1 MKILI
6 CDNLN
11 QEVYRELETIGDCL
25 DISKSDSKEK
35 DLTDHIKDSEI
46 VVIRSATKLT
56 KEVLDNAEKLKIIA
70 RCGVGVDNVDLEF
83 AKSKNIFV
91 TNSPSAN
98 LISVVELTVALII
111 SASRKLSLADAHLKN
126 GQWNRSEFLGYEL
139 YGKTLGIVGFG
150 KAGRLVAERMKSFG
164 MSIVFYDPYVT
175 DWNGSEESLEL
186 DDLLRTADVVSIHV
200 IKTKD
205 TENLISKDKLD
216 LLKQNS
222 IIVNTSRGGVLDEEY
237 LMALLESEKIFGAG
251 LDVYSDE
258 PPENVDRYNGLNLV
272 TTPHI
277 GASTNEAQ
285 LKAGL
290 ETIENIK
297 KILAGDESVALQI

>member
-11 QEVYRELETIGDCL
+11 QQVYKELETIGDCV
-25 DISKSDSKEK
+25 DISKSNSRDK
-35 DLTDHIKDSEI
+35 DLANHIKDCEI

-56 KEVLDNAEKLKIIA
+56 KEVLDKAEQLKIIA
-70 RCGVGVDNVDLEF
+70 RCGVGIDNVDLDF

-91 TNSPSAN
+91 TNAPSAN

-111 SASRKLSLADAHLKN
+111 SASRKLSLADSHLKK
-126 GQWNRSEFLGYEL
+126 GEWNRSEFLGYEL

-150 KAGRLVAERMKSFG
+150 KAGRLVADRMKSFG

-175 DWNGSEESLEL
+175 DWNGSEESIKL

-205 TENLISKDKLD
+205 TENLISKDMLD
-216 LLKQNS
+216 LLKPSS
-222 IIVNTSRGGVLDEEY
+222 IIVNTSRGGVLDENY
-237 LMALLESEKIFGAG
+237 LFELLESEKIFGAG
-251 LDVYSDE
+251 LDVYSNE

-297 KILAGDESVALQI
+297 KILAGDESVAL

>member
-11 QEVYRELETIGDCL
+11 QKVYKELETIGDCL

-175 DWNGSEESLEL
+175 DWSGSEESLEL

-237 LMALLESEKIFGAG
+237 LLALLESEKIFGAG
-251 LDVYSDE
+251 LDVYSNE

>member
-11 QEVYRELETIGDCL
+11 QQAYKELETIGDCV
-25 DISKSDSKEK
+25 DISKSNSKDK
-35 DLTDHIKDSEI
+35 DLANHIKDCEI

-56 KEVLDNAEKLKIIA
+56 KEVLDKAEQLKIIA
-70 RCGVGVDNVDLEF
+70 RCGVGIDNVDLDF

-111 SASRKLSLADAHLKN
+111 SVSRKLSLADSHLKK
-126 GQWNRSEFLGYEL
+126 GEWNRSQFLGNEL

-175 DWNGSEESLEL
+175 DWNGSEESIKL

-205 TENLISKDKLD
+205 TENLISKDMLD
-216 LLKQNS
+216 LLKPS
-222 IIVNTSRGGVLDEEY
+222 SVIINTSRGGVLDEDY
-237 LMALLESEKIFGAG
+237 LFELLESEKIFGAG
-251 LDVYSDE
+251 LDVYSNE
-258 PPENVDRYNGLNLV
+258 PPKNVDRYNGLNLV

-297 KILAGDESVALQI
+297 KILAGDESVAL

>member
-11 QEVYRELETIGDCL
+11 QQVYKELETIGDCF
-25 DISKSDSKEK
+25 DISKSASKDE
-35 DLTDHIKDSEI
+35 DLANHIKDSEI

-56 KEVLDNAEKLKIIA
+56 KEVLDKAERLKIIA
-70 RCGVGVDNVDLEF
+70 RCGVGIDNVDLDF

-91 TNSPSAN
+91 TNAPSAN

-111 SASRKLSLADAHLKN
+111 SASRKLSLADSHLKK
-126 GQWNRSEFLGYEL
+126 GEWNRSEFLGYEL

-150 KAGRLVAERMKSFG
+150 KAGRLVADRMKSFG
-164 MSIVFYDPYVT
+164 MSIVFYDPYVM
-175 DWNGSEESLEL
+175 DWNGSEESVEL

-205 TENLISKDKLD
+205 TENLISKDMLD
-216 LLKQNS
+216 LLKPSS
-222 IIVNTSRGGVLDEEY
+222 IIVNTSRGGVLDEDY
-237 LMALLESEKIFGAG
+237 LFELLESEKIFGAG
-251 LDVYSDE
+251 LDVYSNE

-297 KILAGDESVALQI
+297 KILAGDESVAL

>member
-11 QEVYRELETIGDCL
+11 QQVYKELETIGDCV
-25 DISKSDSKEK
+25 DISKSISREK
-35 DLTDHIKDSEI
+35 DLANHIKDCEI

-56 KEVLDNAEKLKIIA
+56 KEVLDKAEQLKIIA
-70 RCGVGVDNVDLEF
+70 RCGVGIDNVDLDF

-111 SASRKLSLADAHLKN
+111 SVSRKLSLADSHLKK
-126 GQWNRSEFLGYEL
+126 GEWNRSQFLGNEL

-150 KAGRLVAERMKSFG
+150 KAGRLVADRMKSFG

-175 DWNGSEESLEL
+175 DWNGSEESIKL

-205 TENLISKDKLD
+205 TENLISKDMLD
-216 LLKQNS
+216 LLKPS
-222 IIVNTSRGGVLDEEY
+222 SVIINTSRGGVLDEDY
-237 LMALLESEKIFGAG
+237 LFELLESEKIFGAG
-251 LDVYSDE
+251 LDVYSNE
-258 PPENVDRYNGLNLV
+258 PPKNVDRYNGLNLV
-272 TTPHI
+272 TTPHTV
-277 GASTNEAQ
+277 SYTH
-285 LKAGL
+285 LTLPTKA
-290 ETIENIK
+290 
-297 KILAGDESVALQI
+297 

>member
-11 QEVYRELETIGDCL
+11 QQVYKELETIGDCV
-25 DISKSDSKEK
+25 DISKSNSKDK
-35 DLTDHIKDSEI
+35 DLANHIKDCEI

-56 KEVLDNAEKLKIIA
+56 KEVLDKAEQLKIIA
-70 RCGVGVDNVDLEF
+70 RCGVGIDTVDLDF

-91 TNSPSAN
+91 TNAPSAN

-111 SASRKLSLADAHLKN
+111 SASRKLSLADSHLKK
-126 GQWNRSEFLGYEL
+126 GEWNRSEFLGYEL

-150 KAGRLVAERMKSFG
+150 KAGRLVADRMKSFG

-175 DWNGSEESLEL
+175 DWNGSEESVEL
-186 DDLLRTADVVSIHV
+186 DNLLRTADVVSIHV
-200 IKTKD
+200 IKSKD
-205 TENLISKDKLD
+205 TENLISKDMLD
-216 LLKQNS
+216 LLKPSS
-222 IIVNTSRGGVLDEEY
+222 IIVNTSRGGVLDEDY
-237 LMALLESEKIFGAG
+237 LFELLESEKIFGAG
-251 LDVYSDE
+251 LDVYSNE
-258 PPENVDRYNGLNLV
+258 PPDNVERYNSLNLV

-277 GASTNEAQ
+277 GASTYEAQ
-285 LKAGL
+285 LKACL

-297 KILAGDESVALQI
+297 KILAGDGSVAL

>member
-11 QEVYRELETIGDCL
+11 QKVYKELETIGDCL

-98 LISVVELTVALII
+98 LISVVELTVSLII

-237 LMALLESEKIFGAG
+237 LLALLESEKIFGAG
-251 LDVYSDE
+251 LDVYSNE

-297 KILAGDESVALQI
+297 KILAGDESVAL

>member
-11 QEVYRELETIGDCL
+11 QQVYKELETIGDCV
-25 DISKSDSKEK
+25 DISKSNSKDK
-35 DLTDHIKDSEI
+35 DLANHIKDCEI

-56 KEVLDNAEKLKIIA
+56 KEVLDKAEQLKIIA
-70 RCGVGVDNVDLEF
+70 RCGVGIDNVDLDF

-111 SASRKLSLADAHLKN
+111 SVSRKLSLADSHLKK
-126 GQWNRSEFLGYEL
+126 GEWNRSQFLGNEL

-175 DWNGSEESLEL
+175 AWNGSEESIKL

-205 TENLISKDKLD
+205 TENLISKDMLD
-216 LLKQNS
+216 LLKPS
-222 IIVNTSRGGVLDEEY
+222 SVIINTSRGGVLDEDY
-237 LMALLESEKIFGAG
+237 LFELLESEKIFGAG
-251 LDVYSDE
+251 LDVYSNE
-258 PPENVDRYNGLNLV
+258 PPKNVDRYNGLNLV

-297 KILAGDESVALQI
+297 KILAGDESVAL

>member
-11 QEVYRELETIGDCL
+11 QQVYKELETIGDCV
-25 DISKSDSKEK
+25 DISKSNSRDK
-35 DLTDHIKDSEI
+35 DLANHIKDCEI

-56 KEVLDNAEKLKIIA
+56 KEVLDKAEQLKIIA
-70 RCGVGVDNVDLEF
+70 RCGVGIDNVDLDF
-83 AKSKNIFV
+83 AKSKSIFV

-111 SASRKLSLADAHLKN
+111 SVSRKLSLADSHLKK
-126 GQWNRSEFLGYEL
+126 GEWNRSQFLGNEL

-175 DWNGSEESLEL
+175 DWNGSEESIKL

-205 TENLISKDKLD
+205 TENLISRDMLD
-216 LLKQNS
+216 LLKPS
-222 IIVNTSRGGVLDEEY
+222 SVIINTSRGGVLDEDY
-237 LMALLESEKIFGAG
+237 LFELLESEKIFGAG
-251 LDVYSDE
+251 LDVYSNE
-258 PPENVDRYNGLNLV
+258 PPKNVDRYNGLNVV

-297 KILAGDESVALQI
+297 KILAGDESVAL

>member
-11 QEVYRELETIGDCL
+11 QQVYKELETIGDCV
-25 DISKSDSKEK
+25 DISKSNSRDK
-35 DLTDHIKDSEI
+35 DLANHIKDCEI

-56 KEVLDNAEKLKIIA
+56 KEVLDKAEQLKIIA
-70 RCGVGVDNVDLEF
+70 RCGVGIDNVDLDF
-83 AKSKNIFV
+83 AKSKNIFI

-111 SASRKLSLADAHLKN
+111 SVSRKLSLADSHLKK
-126 GQWNRSEFLGYEL
+126 GEWNRSQFLGNEL

-175 DWNGSEESLEL
+175 DWNGSEESIKL

-205 TENLISKDKLD
+205 TENLISKDMLD
-216 LLKQNS
+216 LLKPS
-222 IIVNTSRGGVLDEEY
+222 SVIINTSRGGVLDEDY
-237 LMALLESEKIFGAG
+237 LFELLESEKIFGAG
-251 LDVYSDE
+251 LDVYSNE
-258 PPENVDRYNGLNLV
+258 PPKNVDRYNGLNLV

-297 KILAGDESVALQI
+297 KILAGDESVAL

>member
-11 QEVYRELETIGDCL
+11 QQVYKELETIGDCV
-25 DISKSDSKEK
+25 DISKSNSRDK
-35 DLTDHIKDSEI
+35 DLANHIKDCEI

-56 KEVLDNAEKLKIIA
+56 KEVLDKAEQLKIIA
-70 RCGVGVDNVDLEF
+70 RCGVGIDNVDLDF
-83 AKSKNIFV
+83 AKSKSIFV

-111 SASRKLSLADAHLKN
+111 SVSRKLSLADSHLKK
-126 GQWNRSEFLGYEL
+126 GEWNRSQFLGNEL

-175 DWNGSEESLEL
+175 DWNGSEESIEL
-186 DDLLRTADVVSIHV
+186 DDLLRTADIVSIHV

-205 TENLISKDKLD
+205 TENLISKDMLD
-216 LLKQNS
+216 LLKPSS

-237 LMALLESEKIFGAG
+237 LFELLESEKIFGAG
-251 LDVYSDE
+251 LDVYSNE
-258 PPENVDRYNGLNLV
+258 PPENVNRYNGLNLV

-297 KILAGDESVALQI
+297 KILAGDESVAL

>member
-11 QEVYRELETIGDCL
+11 QHVYKELETIGDCL
-25 DISKSDSKEK
+25 DISKSASKDE
-35 DLTDHIKDSEI
+35 DLANHIKDSEI
-46 VVIRSATKLT
+46 VLIRSATKLT
-56 KEVLDNAEKLKIIA
+56 KEVLVKAEKLKIIA
-70 RCGVGVDNVDLEF
+70 RCGVGIDNVDLDF

-91 TNSPSAN
+91 TNAPSAN

-111 SASRKLSLADAHLKN
+111 SASRKLSLADSHLKK
-126 GQWNRSEFLGYEL
+126 GEWNRSEFLGYEL

-150 KAGRLVAERMKSFG
+150 KAGRLVADRMKSFG

-175 DWNGSEESLEL
+175 DWNGSEESVEL
-186 DDLLRTADVVSIHV
+186 DNLLRTADVVSIHV
-200 IKTKD
+200 IKSKD
-205 TENLISKDKLD
+205 TENLISKDMLD
-216 LLKQNS
+216 LLKPSS
-222 IIVNTSRGGVLDEEY
+222 IIVNTSRGGVLDEDY
-237 LMALLESEKIFGAG
+237 LFELLESEKIFGAG
-251 LDVYSDE
+251 LDVYSNE
-258 PPENVDRYNGLNLV
+258 PPDNVERYNSLNLV

-297 KILAGDESVALQI
+297 KILAGDESVAL

>member
-11 QEVYRELETIGDCL
+11 QQVYKELETIGDCV
-25 DISKSDSKEK
+25 DISKSNSKDK
-35 DLTDHIKDSEI
+35 DLANHIKDCEI

-56 KEVLDNAEKLKIIA
+56 KEVLDKAEQLKIIA
-70 RCGVGVDNVDLEF
+70 RCGVGIDNVDLDF

-111 SASRKLSLADAHLKN
+111 SVSRKLSLADSHLKK
-126 GQWNRSEFLGYEL
+126 GEWNRSEFLGYEL

-150 KAGRLVAERMKSFG
+150 KAGRLVADRMKSFG

-175 DWNGSEESLEL
+175 DWNGSEESVEL

-205 TENLISKDKLD
+205 TENLISKDMLD
-216 LLKQNS
+216 LLKPSS
-222 IIVNTSRGGVLDEEY
+222 IIVNTSRGGVLDEDY
-237 LMALLESEKIFGAG
+237 LFELLESEKIFGAG
-251 LDVYSDE
+251 LDVYSNE

-297 KILAGDESVALQI
+297 KILAGDESVAL

>member
-11 QEVYRELETIGDCL
+11 QQVYKELETIGDCV
-25 DISKSDSKEK
+25 DISKSNSRDK
-35 DLTDHIKDSEI
+35 DLANHIKDCEI

-56 KEVLDNAEKLKIIA
+56 KEVLDKAEQLKIIA
-70 RCGVGVDNVDLEF
+70 RCGVGIDNVDLDF
-83 AKSKNIFV
+83 AKSKSIFV

-111 SASRKLSLADAHLKN
+111 SVSRKLSLADSHLKK
-126 GQWNRSEFLGYEL
+126 GEWNRSQFLGNEL

-150 KAGRLVAERMKSFG
+150 KAGRLVAEIMKSFG

-175 DWNGSEESLEL
+175 DWNGSEESIKL

-205 TENLISKDKLD
+205 TENLISKDMLD
-216 LLKQNS
+216 LLKPSS
-222 IIVNTSRGGVLDEEY
+222 IIINTSRGGVLDEDY
-237 LMALLESEKIFGAG
+237 LLELLESEKIFGAG
-251 LDVYSDE
+251 LDVYSNE
-258 PPENVDRYNGLNLV
+258 PPKNVDRYNGLNLV

-297 KILAGDESVALQI
+297 KILAGDESVAL

>member
-11 QEVYRELETIGDCL
+11 QQVYKELETIGDCV
-25 DISKSDSKEK
+25 DISKSNSKDK
-35 DLTDHIKDSEI
+35 DLANHIKDCEI

-56 KEVLDNAEKLKIIA
+56 KEVLDKAEQLKIIA
-70 RCGVGVDNVDLEF
+70 RCGVGIDNVDLDF
-83 AKSKNIFV
+83 AKSKSISV

-111 SASRKLSLADAHLKN
+111 SVSRKLSLADSHLKK
-126 GQWNRSEFLGYEL
+126 GEWNRSQFLGNEL

-150 KAGRLVAERMKSFG
+150 KAGRLVADRMKSFG

-175 DWNGSEESLEL
+175 DWNGSEESIKL

-205 TENLISKDKLD
+205 TENLISKDMLD
-216 LLKQNS
+216 LLKPS
-222 IIVNTSRGGVLDEEY
+222 SVIINTSRGGVLDEDY
-237 LMALLESEKIFGAG
+237 LFELLESEKIFGAG
-251 LDVYSDE
+251 LDVYSNE
-258 PPENVDRYNGLNLV
+258 PPKNVDRYNGLNLV

-297 KILAGDESVALQI
+297 KILAGDESVAL

>member
-11 QEVYRELETIGDCL
+11 QQVYKELETIGDCV
-25 DISKSDSKEK
+25 DISKSNSRDK
-35 DLTDHIKDSEI
+35 DLANHIKDCEI

-56 KEVLDNAEKLKIIA
+56 KEVLDKAEQLKIIA
-70 RCGVGVDNVDLEF
+70 RCGVGIDNVDLDF
-83 AKSKNIFV
+83 AKSKSIFV

-111 SASRKLSLADAHLKN
+111 SVSRKLSLADSHLKK
-126 GQWNRSEFLGYEL
+126 GEWNRSQFLGNEL

-150 KAGRLVAERMKSFG
+150 KAGRLVADRMKSFG

-175 DWNGSEESLEL
+175 DWNGSEESIKL

-205 TENLISKDKLD
+205 TENLISKDMLD
-216 LLKQNS
+216 LLKPS
-222 IIVNTSRGGVLDEEY
+222 SVIINTSRGGVLDEDY
-237 LMALLESEKIFGAG
+237 LFELLESEKIFGAG
-251 LDVYSDE
+251 LDVYSNE
-258 PPENVDRYNGLNLV
+258 PPKNVDRYNGLNLV

-297 KILAGDESVALQI
+297 KILAGDESVAL

>member
-11 QEVYRELETIGDCL
+11 QQVYKELETIGDCF
-25 DISKSDSKEK
+25 DISKSASKDE
-35 DLTDHIKDSEI
+35 DLANHIKDSEI

-56 KEVLDNAEKLKIIA
+56 KEVLDKAEQLKIIA
-70 RCGVGVDNVDLEF
+70 RCGVGIDNVDLDF
-83 AKSKNIFV
+83 AKSQNIFV
-91 TNSPSAN
+91 TNAPSAN

-111 SASRKLSLADAHLKN
+111 SASRKLSLADSHLKK
-126 GQWNRSEFLGYEL
+126 GEWNRSEFLGYEL

-150 KAGRLVAERMKSFG
+150 KAGRLVADRMKSFG

-175 DWNGSEESLEL
+175 DWNGSEESVEL

-205 TENLISKDKLD
+205 TENLISKDMLD
-216 LLKQNS
+216 LLKPSS
-222 IIVNTSRGGVLDEEY
+222 IIVNTSRGGVLDEDY
-237 LMALLESEKIFGAG
+237 LFELLESEKIFGAG
-251 LDVYSDE
+251 LDVYSNE

-297 KILAGDESVALQI
+297 KILAGDESVAL

>member
-11 QEVYRELETIGDCL
+11 QQVYKELQTIGDCV
-25 DISKSDSKEK
+25 DISKSNSRDK
-35 DLTDHIKDSEI
+35 DLANHIKDCEI

-56 KEVLDNAEKLKIIA
+56 KEVLDKAEQLKIIA
-70 RCGVGVDNVDLEF
+70 RCGVGIDNVDLDF
-83 AKSKNIFV
+83 AKSKSIFV

-111 SASRKLSLADAHLKN
+111 SVSRKLSLADSHLKK
-126 GQWNRSEFLGYEL
+126 GEWNRSQFLGNEL

-175 DWNGSEESLEL
+175 DWNGSEESIKL

-205 TENLISKDKLD
+205 TENLISKDMLD
-216 LLKQNS
+216 LLKPS
-222 IIVNTSRGGVLDEEY
+222 SVIINTSRGGVLDEDY
-237 LMALLESEKIFGAG
+237 LFELLESEKIFGAG
-251 LDVYSDE
+251 LDVYSNE
-258 PPENVDRYNGLNLV
+258 PPKNVDRYNGLNLV

-297 KILAGDESVALQI
+297 KILAGDESVAL

>member
-11 QEVYRELETIGDCL
+11 QQVYKELETIGDCL
-25 DISKSDSKEK
+25 DISKSVSKEEE
-35 DLTDHIKDSEI
+35 LANHIKDCEI
-46 VVIRSATKLT
+46 VVIRSATQLT
-56 KEVLDNAEKLKIIA
+56 KEVLDNAENLKIIA
-70 RCGVGVDNVDLEF
+70 RCGVGLDNIDLDF

-111 SASRKLSLADAHLKN
+111 SASRKLSLADLHLKN
-126 GQWNRSEFLGYEL
+126 SQWNRSEFLGYEL
-139 YGKTLGIVGFG
+139 YGKTLGVVGFG

-216 LLKQNS
+216 LLKPNS
-222 IIVNTSRGGVLDEEY
+222 IIVNTSRGGVLDEDY
-237 LMALLESEKIFGAG
+237 LFELLESEKIFGAG
-251 LDVYSDE
+251 LDVYSNE
-258 PPENVDRYNGLNLV
+258 PPENVERYNGLNLV

-290 ETIENIK
+290 ETVENIK
-297 KILAGDESVALQI
+297 KILAGDESVAL

>member
-11 QEVYRELETIGDCL
+11 QQVYKELETIGDCV
-25 DISKSDSKEK
+25 DISKSNSRDK
-35 DLTDHIKDSEI
+35 DLANHIKDCEI

-56 KEVLDNAEKLKIIA
+56 KEVLDKAEQLKIIA
-70 RCGVGVDNVDLEF
+70 RCGVGIDNVDLDF
-83 AKSKNIFV
+83 AKSKSIFV

-111 SASRKLSLADAHLKN
+111 SVSRKLSLADSHLKK
-126 GQWNRSEFLGYEL
+126 GEWNRSQFLGNEL

-175 DWNGSEESLEL
+175 DWNGSEESIKL

-205 TENLISKDKLD
+205 TENLISKDMLD
-216 LLKQNS
+216 LLKPS
-222 IIVNTSRGGVLDEEY
+222 SVIINTSRGGVLDEDY
-237 LMALLESEKIFGAG
+237 LFELLESEKIFGAG
-251 LDVYSDE
+251 LDVYSNE
-258 PPENVDRYNGLNLV
+258 PPKNVDRYNGLNLV

-285 LKAGL
+285 IKAGL

-297 KILAGDESVALQI
+297 KILAGDESVAL

>member
-11 QEVYRELETIGDCL
+11 QQVYKELETIGDCV
-25 DISKSDSKEK
+25 DISKSNSRDK
-35 DLTDHIKDSEI
+35 DLANHIKDCEI

-56 KEVLDNAEKLKIIA
+56 KEVLDKAEQLKIIA
-70 RCGVGVDNVDLEF
+70 RCGVGIDNVDLDF

-111 SASRKLSLADAHLKN
+111 SVSRKLSLADSHLKK
-126 GQWNRSEFLGYEL
+126 GEWNRSQFLGNEL

-175 DWNGSEESLEL
+175 AWNGSEKSIKL

-205 TENLISKDKLD
+205 TENLISKDMLD
-216 LLKQNS
+216 LLKPS
-222 IIVNTSRGGVLDEEY
+222 SVIINTSRGGVLDEDY
-237 LMALLESEKIFGAG
+237 LFELLESEKIFGAG
-251 LDVYSDE
+251 LDVYSNE
-258 PPENVDRYNGLNLV
+258 PPKNVDRYNGLNLV

-297 KILAGDESVALQI
+297 KILAGDESVAL

>member
-11 QEVYRELETIGDCL
+11 QQVYKELETIGDCV
-25 DISKSDSKEK
+25 DISKSNSKDK
-35 DLTDHIKDSEI
+35 DLANHIKDCEI

-56 KEVLDNAEKLKIIA
+56 KEVLDKAEQLKIIA
-70 RCGVGVDNVDLEF
+70 RCGVGIDNVDLDF
-83 AKSKNIFV
+83 AKSKSIFV

-111 SASRKLSLADAHLKN
+111 SVSRKLSLADSHLKK
-126 GQWNRSEFLGYEL
+126 GEWNRSQFLGNEL

-150 KAGRLVAERMKSFG
+150 KAGRLVADRMKSFG

-175 DWNGSEESLEL
+175 DWNGSEESIKL

-205 TENLISKDKLD
+205 TENLISKDMLD
-216 LLKQNS
+216 LLKPS
-222 IIVNTSRGGVLDEEY
+222 SVIINTSRGGVLDEDY
-237 LMALLESEKIFGAG
+237 LLELLESEKIFGAG
-251 LDVYSDE
+251 LDVYSNE
-258 PPENVDRYNGLNLV
+258 PPKNVDRYNGLNLV

-297 KILAGDESVALQI
+297 KILAGDESVAL

>member
-11 QEVYRELETIGDCL
+11 QQVYKELETIGDCV
-25 DISKSDSKEK
+25 DISKSNSRDK
-35 DLTDHIKDSEI
+35 DLANHIKDCEI

-56 KEVLDNAEKLKIIA
+56 KEVLDEAEQLKIIA
-70 RCGVGVDNVDLEF
+70 RCGVGIDNVDLDF
-83 AKSKNIFV
+83 AKSKSIFV

-111 SASRKLSLADAHLKN
+111 SVSRKLSLADSHLKK
-126 GQWNRSEFLGYEL
+126 GEWNRSEFLGYEL

-150 KAGRLVAERMKSFG
+150 KAGRLVADRMKSFG

-175 DWNGSEESLEL
+175 DWNGSEESIKL

-205 TENLISKDKLD
+205 TENLISKDMLD
-216 LLKQNS
+216 LLKPS
-222 IIVNTSRGGVLDEEY
+222 SVIINTSRGGVLYEDY
-237 LMALLESEKIFGAG
+237 LFELLESEKIFGAG
-251 LDVYSDE
+251 LDVYSNE
-258 PPENVDRYNGLNLV
+258 PPKNVDRYNGLNLV

-297 KILAGDESVALQI
+297 KILAGDESVAL

>member
-11 QEVYRELETIGDCL
+11 QQVYKELETIGDCF
-25 DISKSDSKEK
+25 DISKSASKDE
-35 DLTDHIKDSEI
+35 DLANHIKDSEI

-56 KEVLDNAEKLKIIA
+56 KEVLDEAEQLKIIA
-70 RCGVGVDNVDLEF
+70 RCGVGIDNVDLDF

-91 TNSPSAN
+91 TNAPSAN

-111 SASRKLSLADAHLKN
+111 SASRKLSLADSHLKK
-126 GQWNRSEFLGYEL
+126 GEWNRSEFLGYEL

-150 KAGRLVAERMKSFG
+150 KAGRLVADRMKSFG

-175 DWNGSEESLEL
+175 DWNGSEESVEL

-205 TENLISKDKLD
+205 TENLISKDMLD
-216 LLKQNS
+216 LLKPSS
-222 IIVNTSRGGVLDEEY
+222 IIVNTSRGGVLDEDY
-237 LMALLESEKIFGAG
+237 LFELLESEKIFGAG
-251 LDVYSDE
+251 LDVYSNE
-258 PPENVDRYNGLNLV
+258 PPENVDGYNGLNLV

-297 KILAGDESVALQI
+297 KILAGDESVAL

>member
-25 DISKSDSKEK
+25 DISKSESKEK
-35 DLTDHIKDSEI
+35 DLADHIKDSEI

-175 DWNGSEESLEL
+175 GWNGSEESLEL

-251 LDVYSDE
+251 LDVYSNE

>member
-11 QEVYRELETIGDCL
+11 QQVYKELETIGDCL
-25 DISKSDSKEK
+25 DISKSTSKDE
-35 DLTDHIKDSEI
+35 DLANHIKDSEI

-56 KEVLDNAEKLKIIA
+56 KEVLDKAEQLKIIA
-70 RCGVGVDNVDLEF
+70 RCGVGIDNVDLDF

-91 TNSPSAN
+91 TNAPSAN

-111 SASRKLSLADAHLKN
+111 SASRKLSLADSHLKK
-126 GQWNRSEFLGYEL
+126 GEWNRSEFLGYEL

-150 KAGRLVAERMKSFG
+150 KAGRLVADRMKSFG

-175 DWNGSEESLEL
+175 DWNGSEESVEL

-205 TENLISKDKLD
+205 TENLISKDMLD
-216 LLKQNS
+216 LLKPSS
-222 IIVNTSRGGVLDEEY
+222 IIVNTSRGGVLDEDY
-237 LMALLESEKIFGAG
+237 LFELLESEKIFGAG
-251 LDVYSDE
+251 LDVYSNE

-297 KILAGDESVALQI
+297 KILAGDESVAL

>member
-11 QEVYRELETIGDCL
+11 QQVYKELETIGDCV
-25 DISKSDSKEK
+25 DISKSNSRDK
-35 DLTDHIKDSEI
+35 DLANHIKDCEI

-56 KEVLDNAEKLKIIA
+56 KEVLDKAEQLKIIA
-70 RCGVGVDNVDLEF
+70 RCGVGIDNVDLDF

-111 SASRKLSLADAHLKN
+111 SASRKLSLADSHLKK
-126 GQWNRSEFLGYEL
+126 GEWNRSEFLGYEL

-150 KAGRLVAERMKSFG
+150 KAGRLVADRMKSFG

-175 DWNGSEESLEL
+175 AWNGSEESIKL

-205 TENLISKDKLD
+205 TENLISKDMLD
-216 LLKQNS
+216 VLKPS
-222 IIVNTSRGGVLDEEY
+222 SVIINTSRGGVLDEDY
-237 LMALLESEKIFGAG
+237 LFELLESEKIFGAG

-258 PPENVDRYNGLNLV
+258 PPKNVDRYNGLNLV

-297 KILAGDESVALQI
+297 KILAGDESVAL

>member
-11 QEVYRELETIGDCL
+11 QQVYKELETIGDCV
-25 DISKSDSKEK
+25 DISKSNSKDK
-35 DLTDHIKDSEI
+35 DLANHIKDCEI

-56 KEVLDNAEKLKIIA
+56 KEVLDKAEQLKIIA
-70 RCGVGVDNVDLEF
+70 RCGVGIDNVDLDF

-111 SASRKLSLADAHLKN
+111 SVSRKLSLADSHLKK
-126 GQWNRSEFLGYEL
+126 GEWNRSQFLGNEL

-150 KAGRLVAERMKSFG
+150 KAGRLVAEIMKSFG

-175 DWNGSEESLEL
+175 DWNGSEESIKL

-205 TENLISKDKLD
+205 TENLISKDMLD
-216 LLKQNS
+216 LLKPS
-222 IIVNTSRGGVLDEEY
+222 SVIINTSRGGVLDEDY
-237 LMALLESEKIFGAG
+237 LFELLESEKIFGAG
-251 LDVYSDE
+251 LDVYSNE
-258 PPENVDRYNGLNLV
+258 PPKNVDRYNGLNLV

-297 KILAGDESVALQI
+297 KILAGDESVAL

>member
-11 QEVYRELETIGDCL
+11 QQVYKELETIGDCL
-25 DISKSDSKEK
+25 DISKSESKEK
-35 DLTDHIKDSEI
+35 DLADHIKDSEI

-111 SASRKLSLADAHLKN
+111 SASRKLSLADSHLKN

-205 TENLISKDKLD
+205 TENLLSKDKLD

-222 IIVNTSRGGVLDEEY
+222 IIVNTSRGGVLDEDY
-237 LMALLESEKIFGAG
+237 LIELLESGKIFGAG
-251 LDVYSDE
+251 LDVYSNE
-258 PPENVDRYNGLNLV
+258 PPENVDRYDGLNLV

-297 KILAGDESVALQI
+297 KILAGDESVAL

>member
-11 QEVYRELETIGDCL
+11 QQVYKELETIGDCL
-25 DISKSDSKEK
+25 DVSKSASKDE
-35 DLTDHIKDSEI
+35 DLANHIKDSEI

-56 KEVLDNAEKLKIIA
+56 KEVLDKAEQLKIIA
-70 RCGVGVDNVDLEF
+70 RCGVGIDNVDLDF
-83 AKSKNIFV
+83 AKSKSIFV

-111 SASRKLSLADAHLKN
+111 SVSRKLSLADSHLKK
-126 GQWNRSEFLGYEL
+126 GEWNRSQFLGNEL

-175 DWNGSEESLEL
+175 DWNGSEESIKL

-205 TENLISKDKLD
+205 TENLISKDMLD
-216 LLKQNS
+216 LLKPS
-222 IIVNTSRGGVLDEEY
+222 SVIINTSRGGVLDEDY
-237 LMALLESEKIFGAG
+237 LFELLESEKIFGAG
-251 LDVYSDE
+251 LDVYSNE
-258 PPENVDRYNGLNLV
+258 PPKNVDRYNGLNLV

-297 KILAGDESVALQI
+297 KILAGDESVAL